1 MEIDYTER
9 LGGSDAV
16 GESPCFKM
24 AILAEDLERAERWCR
39 KLNTVLQA
47 RARCCDDVPPLEI
60 AARTLD
66 QGLPDAKHHHWVH
79 LLDDPGLSQ
88 ELVRSLK
95 TQADCITVHQ
105 LAGSGRA
112 IPEIQSLAWSGDDE
126 AIDFLARMLS
136 GVMQMS
142 GVMHNLDWADYLE
155 VFSAGGHCQVR
166 TAQHEDLESAVA
178 QLLENPEVL
187 CNSGNSALL
196 LMDDRTP
203 PSLHQYA
210 EHANQLEMAFGHDRF
225 IKAHLDWQPD
235 SRWSQAWLV
244 IGHRAESRA
253 KVNRLPAE
261 SCPIEEIEVPEFVK
275 ALAKQLERKV

>member
-9 LGGSDAV
+9 LSGSDAM
-16 GESPCFKM
+16 GESLCFKM
-24 AILAEDLERAERWCR
+24 AILAEGFERAERWR
-39 KLNTVLQA
+39 RQLNTVLEA

-60 AARTLD
+60 AVRTFD
-66 QGLPDAKHHHWVH
+66 QGLPDTKHYHWVH
-79 LLDDPGLSQ
+79 LLDDPGLSS
-88 ELVRSLK
+88 ERVRSLK

-105 LAGSGRA
+105 LTGSGRA
-112 IPEIQSLAWSGDDE
+112 IPEIQSLAWSSEAE

-142 GVMHNLDWADYLE
+142 GVMHNLDWADYQE
-155 VFSAGGHCQVR
+155 AFSSGGHGLVR
-166 TAQHEDLESAVA
+166 TARHEDLESAVT
-178 QLLENPEVL
+178 QLLENPEAL

-210 EHANQLEMAFGHDRF
+210 EHVNQLEMAFGHDKF

-235 SRWSQAWLV
+235 IGWSRAWLV
-244 IGHRAESRA
+244 IGRRPEP
-253 KVNRLPAE
+253 NRQGGQYSVEKSLTDEADLPAF
-261 SCPIEEIEVPEFVK
+261 IK
-275 ALAKQLERKV
+275 DLAK